1 MGLTQILILVG
12 AVAVIIL
19 AIVAVRGFFRNDDDF
34 YEGSTIKDGR
44 PTHDSVASQATGDM
58 PADAGSASDAGP
70 PSAGGDGTGD
80 GS

>member
-19 AIVAVRGFFRNDDDF
+19 AIVAVRGFFRNDDEF

-44 PTHDSVASQATGDM
+44 PTNDPVTSQPTGEG
-58 PADAGSASDAGP
+58 PGEPASDNGE
-70 PSAGGDGTGD
+70 AGGGPT
-80 GS
+80 SPS